1 LQSTSEKGTNI
12 KNKDDESCVPC
23 NQLTIE
29 SWNARKGVHHHM
41 LLTIGIDT
49 NETCWPGYK
58 YFIFWKNFSSML
70 IVKNDTKMKENYI
83 AKKKQLESIEVVS

>member
-1 LQSTSEKGTNI
+1 
-12 KNKDDESCVPC
+12 
-23 NQLTIE
+23 
-29 SWNARKGVHHHM
+29 M